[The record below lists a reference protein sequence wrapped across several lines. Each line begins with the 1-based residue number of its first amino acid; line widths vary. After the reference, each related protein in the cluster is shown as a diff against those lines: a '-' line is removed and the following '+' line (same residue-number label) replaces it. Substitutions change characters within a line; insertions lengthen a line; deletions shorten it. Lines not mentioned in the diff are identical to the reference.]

1 MPVRDRLK
9 RAYYKILLCLN
20 RTRDRA
26 QPGDPKVTLQMAD
39 AHVQRQEWSAAIGLI
54 QRVLQT
60 APNHADAYRLL
71 AQAAQGQGDFAAA
84 MTAINRSIAID
95 PTSPWTY
102 HVLGQLH
109 AAQREW
115 DAAIAAL
122 QQAVTLDDQISWIQF
137 NLGEALVKHGQ
148 WQTAQP
154 VLQQAIRLNPL
165 FPWAYYS
172 LAEAQLALGEWEA
185 AKQSYHKAQVR
196 GPDLA
201 DLRGNAAYV
210 EHLQAQTAQLQD
222 YIQRCQIADRQAPR
236 RRPRVLLITPG
247 PPYPPKSGAA
257 LRMFYEMQALNAQT
271 DLVVAS
277 LLYNKH
283 SYPLKADIERYA
295 QLAVL
300 VDPSDSPPPPPNQ
313 PHIVH
318 RYQSQYFGQ
327 LLDQLSQVDFD
338 IVVTDF
344 VYMGQYRHHFPHAF
358 HVLSEHNIESQLLRR
373 TAIVAQTAG
382 STAQSVEAT
391 SQEADRLAAFE
402 NQLWPQFPLRLVVS
416 EQDRQQLRQRCA
428 IGTTQVVTNGA
439 ETRKIPLLPD
449 NPVPRVLLIGT
460 LNYFPNIDGAQFCVQ
475 EILPHVWQQ
484 NPLVEFWIAGAD
496 PAPEVLALSAFDSR
510 IKVIANPEEMLDVAR
525 QCSLAIVP
533 LRIGSGTRIKILQSL
548 AMGLPTVTTSLGCEG
563 LAVVDDQHLL
573 IRDQPIEFAT
583 AIVGLIADP
592 QWRDRLRQAGRRLVE
607 AQYDWEQIFEQAVQ
621 LILDTY
627 ADHVRSGIIGDES
640 TATTPPGCDQ

>member
-54 QRVLQT
+54 QAVLQT
-60 APNHADAYRLL
+60 APDHAYAYRLL
-71 AQAAQGQGDFAAA
+71 AQAAQGQGDGAAA

-109 AAQREW
+109 AAQSNWE
-115 DAAIAAL
+115 AAIAAL

-137 NLGEALVKHGQ
+137 NLGEALVKHGH
-148 WQTAQP
+148 WQTAKP
-154 VLQQAIRLNPL
+154 VLQKAIRLNPL
-165 FPWAYYS
+165 FPWAYYY

-185 AKQSYHKAQVR
+185 AKQSYHKAQLR
-196 GPDLA
+196 GPDLV
-201 DLRGNAAYV
+201 DLRDNAAYV
-210 EHLQAQTAQLQD
+210 EHLQAQAVQLQD
-222 YIQRCQIADRQAPR
+222 YIQRTQIADRQAPR

-247 PPYPPKSGAA
+247 PPYPPKSGGA

-300 VDPSDSPPPPPNQ
+300 VDPSDSPPLLPNQ

-318 RYQSQYFGQ
+318 RYCSQYFGQ

-344 VYMGQYRHHFPHAF
+344 VYMGQYRHHFPRAF
-358 HVLSEHNIESQLLRR
+358 HVLSEHNIESQLLQR
-373 TAIVAQTAG
+373 TVIVAQTG
-382 STAQSVEAT
+382 GPTAPSVEAT
-391 SQEADRLAAFE
+391 LQEADRLAIFE
-402 NQLWPQFPLRLVVS
+402 EQIWPQFPLRFVVS
-416 EQDRQQLRQRCA
+416 EQDRQQFRQRCA

-449 NPVPRVLLIGT
+449 NPAPRVLLIGT
-460 LNYFPNIDGAQFCVQ
+460 LHYFPNVDGAQFCVQ
-475 EILPHVWQQ
+475 EILPHVWRQ

-496 PAPEVLALSAFDSR
+496 PSPEVLALSAFDPR

-573 IRDQPIEFAT
+573 IRDQPIEFAA
-583 AIVGLIADP
+583 AIVGLIADS

-640 TATTPPGCDQ
+640 TATPPPGCDQ